1 MNNYD
6 EGKLLKNIGIMFDDV
21 LEVKLDEK
29 FKEKLGNLPSKNEF
43 YEQTDKIVKELK
55 VIRVEQK
62 MLSQHSSDHS
72 DQLNNLEKIHPNNSH
87 IHAFA

>member
-43 YEQTDKIVKELK
+43 
-55 VIRVEQK
+55 
-62 MLSQHSSDHS
+62 
-72 DQLNNLEKIHPNNSH
+72 
-87 IHAFA
+87 F